1 MMNMSTFSIH
11 NTSKLPLIPCNRLC
25 TWCNDVVD
33 GASGVMKV
41 GGKGSSTPLTGMLCK
56 VELKIMLQ

>member
-1 MMNMSTFSIH
+1 M
-11 NTSKLPLIPCNRLC
+11 
-25 TWCNDVVD
+25 D

-56 VELKIMLQ
+56 VGLKIMVEKVRILAGGGGVGEKKV